1 MLQVIILVV
10 FVGGFAFYYLN
21 IYKKGKAAGGGFMA
35 GVQASHQEKWKDQ
48 LEPGEELR
56 TWGTGMLWR
65 PWWQYEL
72 GRQMPIL
79 RLVWPVKSYQLVITD
94 RGRLLMA
101 TYSAIG
107 TLSDKKGF
115 PKGGATLG
123 ELVEEK
129 QGLAMKLNPLVPK
142 DYKTFTGVLNL
153 PTGPIKLC
161 GVPGNFVD
169 EIQGKAAAT
178 APATA

>member
-1 MLQVIILVV
+1 MLQVIILVA

-56 TWGTGMLWR
+56 HWGTGLLFR

-79 RLVWPVKSYQLVITD
+79 RLIWPVKSYQMVVTD
-94 RGRLLMA
+94 RGRMLMA
-101 TYSAIG
+101 RYSAIG
-107 TLSDKKGF
+107 TLTDKKGF
-115 PKGGATLG
+115 PKGGATLS

-129 QGLAMKLNPLVPK
+129 QGLATKLNPLVPK

-153 PTGPIKLC
+153 PTGPLKLC
-161 GVPGNFVD
+161 GLPGNFVD
-169 EIQGKAAAT
+169 EMQGKSAAPAAAT
-178 APATA
+178 A